1 MLFCPNCE
9 NYLVM
14 QILNSDVEDNS
25 NKLLIYHCY
34 NCGYQNKI
42 DISQNLEAKCIYQ
55 SQKDLSKIKIYSQNL
70 KYLKYDRTLPHVDN
84 INCPNIN
91 CPTHN
96 NSKDNSD
103 NSSSLRN
110 NVLYMNL
117 NDNMLIY
124 LYQCC
129 HCDYTWTNK

>member
-1 MLFCPNCE
+1 MKFCPNCE

-14 QILNSDVEDNS
+14 QILNSDVESNP
-25 NKLLIYHCY
+25 NKLLVYHCY

-42 DISQNLEAKCIYQ
+42 DVSQETEAKCIYQ
-55 SQKDLSKIKIYSQNL
+55 SQQDLSKIKIYSQNL
-70 KYLKYDRTLPHVDN
+70 KYLKHDHTLPHVDN
-84 INCPNIN
+84 INCPNVS
-91 CPTHN
+91 CPTQTTKTQGAE
-96 NSKDNSD
+96 SVP
-103 NSSSLRN
+103 LRN
-110 NVLYMNL
+110 DVLYVNL